1 MKARTKAQQRAVNI
15 ICAAALIAGIWLTSV
30 DGIMRYF
37 KGAQGA
43 QYLFNFVFICLVM
56 PACIGLSDIAER
68 AHPEYFTTDQLRQ
81 KGIVK

>member
-37 KGAQGA
+37 NGTQGT
-43 QYLFNFVFICLVM
+43 QYLFNFVLSALFCPPASVCLT
-56 PACIGLSDIAER
+56 S
-68 AHPEYFTTDQLRQ
+68 Q
-81 KGIVK
+81 KGRTLNISPLTSYGKKAS